1 MVLTD
6 WTGGDW
12 AANMTALSLL
22 LGSVGTLYQ
31 KMRNVGKKVEE
42 THELANGN
50 LSKANAR
57 IEQLTALLSEN
68 GIPVPESDKKE
79 DDE

>member
-1 MVLTD
+1 MLSD
-6 WTGGDW
+6 WSGGDW

-31 KMRNVGKKVEE
+31 KMRHVGKRVEE

-57 IEQLTALLSEN
+57 IEQLTVLLSEH

-79 DDE
+79 DDT